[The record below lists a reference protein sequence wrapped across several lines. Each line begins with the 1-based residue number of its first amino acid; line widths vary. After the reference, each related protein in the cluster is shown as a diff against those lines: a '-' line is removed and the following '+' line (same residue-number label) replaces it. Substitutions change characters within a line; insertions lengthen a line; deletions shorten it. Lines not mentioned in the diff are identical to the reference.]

1 VEVEMRRALSFGLT
15 LVACASAGC
24 GGGTSPTPASAP
36 RSLAGQPLVPCA
48 IGTASGLC
56 ATLSVPEDR
65 SQPSGRRIGLK
76 VALLPATQAAVA
88 EPLFLLAGGPGAAA
102 TTQLAALATTLGR
115 VRQHR
120 DIVLVDQRGTGD
132 SNRLVVPE
140 APRWPE
146 LPSDEAGA
154 RYQSWLRDA
163 LRQLPGDVRLYTTSV
178 AADDLDAVRE
188 ALDYEAIDVY
198 GGSYGATAAQYYL
211 RQHPGRVHAAVL
223 DGATLVQV
231 PLFERTAANAQR
243 ALDLLLAR
251 CLADARCAAA
261 YPDVRDEFETVL
273 QRLRSAPV
281 ETAIVDPRTGRNV
294 VVELDDF
301 AAAAHL
307 LLLDAE
313 GAAQL
318 PYYVHQAFLER
329 WDQVVPAALASQ
341 SQAFDNSRLAMALV
355 IGCSEA
361 WARYDPEETARQGEG
376 SFEVELQAAGA
387 RARAVTCEAV
397 PRGVVPANDA
407 APVQSSVPVLM
418 LVGEADPQDP
428 PGHVADASRHLP
440 DSLAVVVPGHGHG
453 VAHRGCLPDVIAA
466 FLDAGTTRG
475 LDASCATSGGVPL
488 APFLVK

>member
-1 VEVEMRRALSFGLT
+1 MRRALPFILT
-15 LVACASAGC
+15 IAVSASAGC
-24 GGGTSPTPASAP
+24 GSATPPTTTQMTAP
-36 RSLAGQPLVPCA
+36 RSLAGHPLVPCPIA
-48 IGTASGLC
+48 TVSGLC

-65 SQPSGRRIGLK
+65 SQPSGRQIGLR
-76 VALLPATQAAVA
+76 VALLPAAQAASA

-102 TTQLAALATTLGR
+102 TTDLAALVTALAR
-115 VRQHR
+115 VRQRR

-140 APRWPE
+140 APKWAE
-146 LPSDEAGA
+146 LPSDEADA
-154 RYQSWLRDA
+154 RYQSWLREA
-163 LRQLPGDVRLYTTSV
+163 IRQLPGDVRFYTTAV

-188 ALDYEAIDVY
+188 ALGYETIDVY

-211 RQHPGRVHAAVL
+211 RQYPSRVHAAVL
-223 DGATLVQV
+223 DGATLVEI

-243 ALDLLLAR
+243 ALDLLFAR
-251 CLADARCAAA
+251 CLADARCASA

-273 QRLRSAPV
+273 ARLRRAPV

-294 VVELDDF
+294 VVEVDDF
-301 AAAAHL
+301 AAAAHRFL
-307 LLLDAE
+307 MDADD
-313 GAAQL
+313 AAQM
-318 PYYVHQAFLER
+318 PYYVHLAFLER
-329 WDQVVPAALASQ
+329 WDVVVPAALASE

-355 IGCSEA
+355 IGCSEG

-376 SFEVELQAAGA
+376 SFEVELQVAGA
-387 RARAVTCEAV
+387 RGRAVTCEAV

-407 APVQSSVPVLM
+407 APVQSSVPTLL

-428 PGHVADASRHLP
+428 PSHVAEASRHMP
-440 DSLAVVVPGHGHG
+440 DSLAVVVPGHAHG
-453 VAHRGCLPDVIAA
+453 VAHRGCLPEVIAA

-475 LDASCATSGGVPL
+475 LDASCAANGGVPL